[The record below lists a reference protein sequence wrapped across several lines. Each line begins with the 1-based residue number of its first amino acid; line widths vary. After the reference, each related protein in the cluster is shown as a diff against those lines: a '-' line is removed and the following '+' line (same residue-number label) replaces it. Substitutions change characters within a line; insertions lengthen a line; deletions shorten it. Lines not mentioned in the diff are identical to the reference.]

1 MCRTPRF
8 VRSSSLAQQRMCKEC
23 LLKWRSDVSWSCSQI
38 ATVLSQT
45 LGDLHP
51 DSFRICLSSRHP
63 ERSNSKHYNSNA
75 LSDVRLALLE
85 EIFPA
90 HQNYTITPWK
100 WIKQQTTQ
108 ALLLTACH
116 CIQSAWLQTP
126 QCIWTTAPLSAG
138 RPVYYGEWTPA
149 EQCRFP
155 FHFFL
160 TLCSSSCSGIMAILF
175 PDSWCHRLSHYSGHT
190 NIWNEK
196 EKKREEEEEGRKVP
210 SPGSTGGLDLTDPLL
225 CSVDL
230 WLPESRA
237 TVTDCGRMTPRL
249 LLGILHTTLTTSAH
263 SPPPF

>member
-1 MCRTPRF
+1 
-8 VRSSSLAQQRMCKEC
+8 MCKEC
-23 LLKWRSDVSWSCSQI
+23 LLKWRSEVSWSCSHI

-45 LGDLHP
+45 LGDLHS

-63 ERSNSKHYNSNA
+63 ERSNSKHFNNA
-75 LSDVRLALLE
+75 LSDARLALLE

-126 QCIWTTAPLSAG
+126 QCIWTTAPLSIG
-138 RPVYYGEWTPA
+138 RPVYYGERTPA

-160 TLCSSSCSGIMAILF
+160 TLCSSSCSWIMAILF

-196 EKKREEEEEGRKVP
+196 EKKKGRRRRK
-210 SPGSTGGLDLTDPLL
+210 GEK
-225 CSVDL
+225 C
-230 WLPESRA
+230 
-237 TVTDCGRMTPRL
+237 L
-249 LLGILHTTLTTSAH
+249 LLGLLEDSTLQILFHAPWTFGFLNPEPQWSTAAEWPHGCCCAHRHTTLTTSAH
-263 SPPPF
+263 SPLSFKG

>member
-1 MCRTPRF
+1 
-8 VRSSSLAQQRMCKEC
+8 MCKEC
-23 LLKWRSDVSWSCSQI
+23 LLKWRSEVSWSCSHI

-45 LGDLHP
+45 LGDLHS

-63 ERSNSKHYNSNA
+63 ERSNSKHFNNA
-75 LSDVRLALLE
+75 LSDARLALLE

-126 QCIWTTAPLSAG
+126 QCIWTTAPLSIG
-138 RPVYYGEWTPA
+138 RPVYYGERTPA

-160 TLCSSSCSGIMAILF
+160 TLCSSSCSWIMAILF
-175 PDSWCHRLSHYSGHT
+175 PDSWCHRLSHYSAHT

-196 EKKREEEEEGRKVP
+196 EKKKGGGGGREKSAFSRVHWRTRPYRSSSMLRGPLASWIP
-210 SPGSTGGLDLTDPLL
+210 SHSDRLPQNDPTAAAVHTGTLHLRHQLTPPPLL
-225 CSVDL
+225 KVKT
-230 WLPESRA
+230 WGP
-237 TVTDCGRMTPRL
+237 
-249 LLGILHTTLTTSAH
+249 LG
-263 SPPPF
+263 